1 MSDTTAPQGANQ
13 LRANSL
19 GAAAI
24 TFLVISAAAPLTA
37 VAGGVPISMLLGNG
51 AGIAG
56 SYAIVTAVLLIFAVG
71 YVAMAR
77 HIRNAGAFYAFTAQ
91 GLGGRAGGAAAMVA
105 ILAYNAMQIGIL
117 GLLGAAASGTFA
129 GIGITLPWWAWSYIA
144 IAIVAVLGYRQ
155 LDLSAKILMVLVA
168 LEYLIVVII
177 DLAIAGQGGD
187 SGLTLAPFS
196 WGQIMSGAP
205 SIGLLF
211 CFAAFIGFEAT
222 TIYAE
227 EARDPRVSVP
237 RATYGSVLLIGI
249 FYMITA
255 WLMAAGAGV
264 DKLLPT
270 LQGLADPTT
279 FLFDLAGRYVGG
291 LVPTIMGF
299 LFVSSLFAAVLAFH
313 NGVARYKYVAGREG
327 LLPDAIG
334 VTHDRHQ
341 SPHVGSVLQTILAV
355 IVVTIFAV
363 LGMDPVLQLFTW
375 LTQLGA
381 LGIVGLMAATS
392 FSVIGFFARQPE
404 AGEGAMATKVLP
416 FIAGLAMLAL
426 FLVSFAKFGEMIG
439 ATGLLGVALPT
450 LVIVA
455 AAVGFAL
462 AANLAR
468 RDPERFARLGR
479 GR

>member
-1 MSDTTAPQGANQ
+1 
-13 LRANSL
+13 
-19 GAAAI
+19 
-24 TFLVISAAAPLTA
+24 
-37 VAGGVPISMLLGNG
+37 VPISMLLGNG

-56 SYAIVTAVLLIFAVG
+56 SYVIVTAMLLIFAAG

-105 ILAYNAMQIGIL
+105 ILSYNCMQIGVL

-155 LDLSAKILMVLVA
+155 VDLSAKILMVLVA
-168 LEYLIVVII
+168 LEYLIVIII
-177 DLAIAGQGGD
+177 DLSIFSAGGD
-187 SGLTLAPFS
+187 SGLSMAPFS
-196 WGQIMSGAP
+196 WSQVMSGSPA
-205 SIGLLF
+205 IGLLF

-227 EARDPRVSVP
+227 EARDPRQSVP
-237 RATYGSVLLIGI
+237 RATLFSVLLIGI

-255 WLMAAGAGV
+255 WLMANGEGI

-291 LVPTIMGF
+291 PVPTIMGF
-299 LFVSSLFAAVLAFH
+299 LFVTSLFASVLAFH
-313 NGVARYKYVAGREG
+313 NGAARYKYVAGREG
-327 LLPDAIG
+327 LLPDGIG
-334 VTHDRHQ
+334 VTHNRHQ
-341 SPHVGSVLQTILAV
+341 SPHVGSIIQTVLAIV
-355 IVVTIFAV
+355 IVGLFAV

-375 LTQLGA
+375 LTQLGT

-392 FSVIGFFARQPE
+392 FAVIAFFTRNPGTGESALVTKILPLV
-404 AGEGAMATKVLP
+404 AGV
-416 FIAGLAMLAL
+416 AL
-426 FLVSFAKFGEMIG
+426 LLLFVFSFAKFGEMIG
-439 ATGLLGVALPT
+439 ATGLLGIALPA
-450 LVIVA
+450 LVLVV
-455 AAVGFAL
+455 AAVGYLIAGS
-462 AANLAR
+462 LAR
-468 RDPERFARLGR
+468 RDPDRFARLGQAR
-479 GR
+479 